1 MVRRTAYSPRTYAA
15 ARAFDHEGQ
24 PVEVP
29 AFALMA
35 WHGTLQMPEVRGDES
50 DNDEEAP
57 GARFN
62 EPTSVE
68 NDDSDED

>member
-1 MVRRTAYSPRTYAA
+1 L
-15 ARAFDHEGQ
+15 DHEGQ

-35 WHGTLQMPEVRGDES
+35 WHGALQMPEVRGDES